1 MTDDRAVNQA
11 FEAFLD
17 ALDALVNGPWCTR
30 PADADTAA
38 ERRLED
44 LRAAAA
50 RVDPGRWP
58 RHVATLP
65 WRPAGYRE
73 PDPDPTDNVVALPEL
88 GDDG

>member
-1 MTDDRAVNQA
+1 MTDDRAVSQA

-17 ALDALVNGPWCTR
+17 ALVNGPWRTR
-30 PADADTAA
+30 PADADAAA

-65 WRPAGYRE
+65 WRPAGHRE

-88 GDDG
+88 DDDG